1 MSKKV
6 KSLIEKETAARL
18 EGIEAVAVLNPRGIG
33 AIANNQIRRRLREKN
48 MRMTVVKN
56 TLAARATANSK
67 LKGFEKLLE
76 GPSAL
81 VYGQGVGISAIA
93 RALLEEKKTLD
104 ALELRGAFFDGEIYE
119 GEKGIDKASKLP
131 TREEAIGNVIAAILG
146 PGKKIAGALKGPG
159 GTLGALLKTIE
170 EKGGAAAAAGEQPDD
185 HGERQ
190 ERRAGLRG
198 GIAPGLDQHEG
209 QEEQRARQRAVE
221 QQRQQVR
228 AAEGARAKHRERHHR
243 RVAARFHDH
252 EANQRHEPEPD
263 GNEQV
268 APVGERVGRFDQSE
282 HDAAEAQ
289 GREQRAR
296 PIQFAARVFV
306 AALGHVAPGDR
317 QRRER
322 DRNVDPERPAPRQPI
337 DQ

>member
-6 KSLIEKETAARL
+6 KSLIEKETATRL
-18 EGIEAVAVLNPRGIG
+18 TGVEAVAVLNPRGIG

-170 EKGGAAAAAGEQPDD
+170 EKGGAAAAAG
-185 HGERQ
+185 GE
-190 ERRAGLRG
+190 A
-198 GIAPGLDQHEG
+198 AP
-209 QEEQRARQRAVE
+209 ASA
-221 QQRQQVR
+221 
-228 AAEGARAKHRERHHR
+228 
-243 RVAARFHDH
+243 
-252 EANQRHEPEPD
+252 
-263 GNEQV
+263 
-268 APVGERVGRFDQSE
+268 
-282 HDAAEAQ
+282 
-289 GREQRAR
+289 
-296 PIQFAARVFV
+296 
-306 AALGHVAPGDR
+306 
-317 QRRER
+317 
-322 DRNVDPERPAPRQPI
+322 
-337 DQ
+337 